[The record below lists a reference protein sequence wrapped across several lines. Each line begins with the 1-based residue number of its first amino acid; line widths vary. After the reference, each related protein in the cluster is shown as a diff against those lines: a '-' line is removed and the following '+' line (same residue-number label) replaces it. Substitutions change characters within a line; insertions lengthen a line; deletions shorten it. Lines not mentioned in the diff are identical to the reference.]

1 MGRYPI
7 CTFFTTLDCIRV
19 THKQYFAVLWGCDS
33 RHELSPDY
41 SFSRSGFSSVQ
52 KTSESM
58 HDCILR
64 HLTANY
70 SKVTNLIVRREFVLE
85 HLS

>member
-1 MGRYPI
+1 MQYCGAVTAGSGR
-7 CTFFTTLDCIRV
+7 
-19 THKQYFAVLWGCDS
+19 S
-33 RHELSPDY
+33 ELSPDY

-52 KTSESM
+52 KTNESM